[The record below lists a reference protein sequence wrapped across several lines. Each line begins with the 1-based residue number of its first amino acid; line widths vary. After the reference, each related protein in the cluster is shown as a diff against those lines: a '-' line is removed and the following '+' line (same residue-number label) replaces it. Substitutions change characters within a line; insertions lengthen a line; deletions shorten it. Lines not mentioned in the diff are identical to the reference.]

1 MCKDS
6 VLDIKFA
13 PRHIGLVL
21 AVAVSN
27 GNVLIFEAR
36 DPLNLTTF
44 TETCVINTM
53 SPGSNSISWNPAFDE
68 SPMIIVGC
76 QKYGQS

>member
-1 MCKDS
+1 M
-6 VLDIKFA
+6 
-13 PRHIGLVL
+13 L

-27 GNVLIFEAR
+27 GLVLIYEAR
-36 DPLNLTTF
+36 DALNLTTF

-53 SPGSNSISWNPAFDE
+53 SPGCNCLSWNPAFDE
-68 SPMIIVGC
+68 SPMIVVGC